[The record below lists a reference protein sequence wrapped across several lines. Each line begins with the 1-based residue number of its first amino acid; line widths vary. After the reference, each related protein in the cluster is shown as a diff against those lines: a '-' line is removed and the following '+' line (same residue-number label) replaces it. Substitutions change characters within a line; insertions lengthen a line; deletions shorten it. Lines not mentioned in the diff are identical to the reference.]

1 MKTYRQWLD
10 TRAPTDDP
18 RRCPVCG
25 HRSLTPIRTSLN
37 WLMLILLGAA
47 LGYIVL
53 DIAEDGRL
61 DGSIFRLIS
70 TAITS
75 PASAQPSRLDPARPP
90 A

>member
-10 TRAPTDDP
+10 AKPRTDDP

-25 HRSLTPIRTSLN
+25 HRSLTPIRSSLN

-47 LGYIVL
+47 LGYIAL

-70 TAITS
+70 AGIVS
-75 PASAQPSRLDPARPP
+75 PASAHPPPSETHR
-90 A
+90 